1 MIKLLKYE
9 QPEHLMWEVQNFEVA
24 YAVSGEAHD
33 YVEET
38 SIRLRQ
44 FAKQQ
49 FTYPF
54 YLYFESYYDATDEI
68 LADTNVPITYK
79 PSGRTVLTQTGRKCF
94 QAEVPTFTVEIRN
107 ENDLN
112 EAFSEWFRYAFD
124 NLFWAIRQTDSI
136 TYKNGFPYIE
146 LQESELILL
155 TEHDAYGFTVVTNR
169 IDLQQENHA
178 RKLVEELY
186 VNERQGG

>member
-9 QPEHLMWEVQNFEVA
+9 KPEHLMWEVHNFEIA
-24 YAVSGEAHD
+24 YAVWGEAHD

-38 SIRLRQ
+38 SIRMRQ

-54 YLYFESYYDATDEI
+54 YLYFESYHDATDEI

-112 EAFSEWFRYAFD
+112 EVFSKFRYAFD
-124 NLFWAIRQTDSI
+124 NLFWAITQANSI
-136 TYKNGFPYIE
+136 TYKDGFPYIK
-146 LQESELILL
+146 LQQSELILL
-155 TEHDAYGFTVVTNR
+155 TEHDAYGFTIVTNQV
-169 IDLQQENHA
+169 DLQQENHV
-178 RKLVEELY
+178 RKLLEDAICK
-186 VNERQGG
+186 

>member
-1 MIKLLKYE
+1 MINVLIYE
-9 QPEHLMWEVQNFEVA
+9 KPEHLMWEVHNWHVA

-54 YLYFESYYDATDEI
+54 YIYFESYHDTVDEI
-68 LADTNVPITYK
+68 LADTNLPITYK
-79 PSGRTVLTQTGRKCF
+79 PSGRTVCTQVGRTFF
-94 QAEVPTFTVEIRN
+94 QAEVPAFTVEIRN

-136 TYKNGFPYIE
+136 TYKDGFPYIA

-169 IDLQQENHA
+169 VDLQQENHV
-178 RKLVEELY
+178 RKLLEE
-186 VNERQGG
+186 VICE

>member
-1 MIKLLKYE
+1 MINLLKYNRE
-9 QPEHLMWEVQNFEVA
+9 YEWVIELKGNYVA
-24 YAVSGEAHD
+24 YAVWGDAHD
-33 YVEET
+33 YVEQT
-38 SIRLRQ
+38 SQRLRQ
-44 FAKQQ
+44 LAQNLY
-49 FTYPF
+49 TYPF
-54 YLYFESYYDATDEI
+54 YLHFESYHDSPEWI
-68 LADTNVPITYK
+68 LQEKDFNIRYK

-94 QAEVPTFTVEIRN
+94 QAEVPVFTVEIRN
-107 ENDLN
+107 ENELN